1 MNLTDQKEKEMRERE
16 RSTLPL
22 LCAIV
27 TLICLCFILPVRV
40 SADENTASVEVSAYS
55 KEFTLDGAKFYSE
68 DGQEEISFTVSG
80 ETGSLNVSPG
90 VYQYAMGDGS
100 TGWFEAEA
108 GENSL
113 VLARVDFSKAVNQR
127 SFDGN
132 TRLFDQDGREFG
144 HAATEDEED
153 EKRFQYT
160 VPMREGNAYYTYLF
174 TPFDENYESVE
185 GLFYV
190 YRNTN
195 FGALNLSDSGTFPKV
210 PKKTV
215 TAKVPEGMELLTTY
229 QLKLYMQR
237 NWQSYE
243 PYKTEGGYDYY
254 EVPAS
259 GYTYMLRQ
267 EGKVTRYST
276 SLIGTWNEDGT
287 EVTVAELTDDPNQVC
302 RDDEGVY
309 SSMLTNLPYSSE
321 IELEVGEYFDLVGL
335 RGTQAIENNATNDYS
350 DPEWHYAV
358 VGGDT
363 SVVSVEI
370 TPEDEIGQYGRI
382 RANGEGMA
390 LVAFWYDAMETRAE
404 SGNDENGL
412 HLFGALYPELTG
424 IAVVRVGGAD
434 PQTEITTN
442 IDMLEGRAVYF
453 QKSQTDARGVKW
465 DIDDHAEYTFT
476 PKAETNGAETAVTSV
491 RVHEPI
497 MAEGGEL
504 SANPSDWLTDGDW
517 TTYAA
522 NEDGSYTLEL
532 REGRSIVEIQAGD
545 ATVYHVIL
553 ALGLDVTIENVY
565 SPNQTLTA
573 GDTAGIEINGL
584 IPPMFKMGAI
594 YNPSGV
600 TYACQANGKE
610 FTTGFGQ
617 YMASARFEL
626 KLTEEDAGTYTIS
639 NGTLSVAAWGA
650 ANESHRGLTRN
661 SMAGYWSGGDN
672 PNIDY
677 GVMAYMPEITFE
689 VEEAEDTEEQNA
701 RAAGLLR
708 GLYVYSNETDGEP
721 ARNYTQVEWATE
733 KEALARNGSTMFT
746 PGILKNYIVTG
757 AVLENENNEAKLLV
771 RYWYGNDEA
780 SAVIVE
786 REFSEFLKDYYYSE
800 FEKKYYDNMT
810 AFQLVEA
817 ASLTRNNPSLNI
829 EFIVQPENGYPQTYS
844 RIVYHAQGTNAI
856 TPILGDLQIAAAEG
870 SEALG
875 RYDGILE
882 ADDLTVQTDDGEETV
897 DLGCG
902 FIGTESHFTT
912 SVPYGTE
919 EIVLSAEA
927 TQSNFGNT
935 IEVQVNGGSGTYG
948 AGDAIPLKEGE
959 NELTVLYQPSKGKTR
974 TYTIDVTRRN
984 APTKVTFEIPEG
996 ASAAVLQNGKTVK
1009 AEEDG
1014 TWLLKD
1020 GTYTYYVHQMG
1031 YQNESGTLEID
1042 GQESEKTVT
1051 VDALTKLASQTGT
1064 VTVQIAGQSVVVT
1077 PTMDVD
1083 AFFDPDDADLMEL
1096 LDLAARGYVQYN
1108 QGGYTALH
1116 ALIDACE
1123 LGQSEVGF
1131 SCYKGV
1137 LTPEVAVETGG
1148 LGANAGWVCEIN
1160 GVVCED
1166 YANTPVKD
1174 GDSIVFYYNSDREGM
1189 MHVWFEP
1196 ETMTVKKG
1204 ESAALTLMGTPV
1216 RNDGTAAGA
1225 VSGADVY
1232 LGSRFIGTTDGDG
1245 TVVIPGEAFPYLGE
1259 YRVTAVKNN
1268 SEGRNTLTASL
1279 AAVAVEKAADPDA
1292 DPDVTSVTFRL
1303 IGDNK
1308 HGDGTD
1314 GHEYTTWLAT
1324 QTYTFDKSEY
1334 EIVTAADVFR
1344 AALDEAGLEYVGLE
1358 NNYIET
1364 ITAPPAC
1371 GGESL
1376 SEFDNGINSGWMYTV
1391 NGYHP
1396 SVGLLACEVTTG
1408 DEIIFHYI
1416 DDYETEVSDWS
1427 GGTKGNASTWDKWLE
1442 AEDET
1447 PGARDNAALVE
1458 EMIDAIGEVTLDSRE
1473 TIEAA
1478 RAAYNAL
1485 SREEKSYVANY
1496 LTLTDAESR
1505 LQELLQEQADR
1516 NAAAAVTD
1524 QITDLPAAEDLTL
1537 EDSGAVEAA
1546 RSAYAALTEAQKTYV
1561 TDDTLRILTDA
1572 EARIAQLR
1580 AEEAAKLVEEE
1591 IQSLPALEDL
1601 TLEDA
1606 AAVGSASAHY
1616 EALTEEQKALVTA
1629 ESVEKLQAAEAK
1641 IAELQAIAADQEAA
1655 RKVEEQ
1661 IRALPA
1667 PEEIVFAQKPVV
1679 EAARAAYESLSD
1691 AQKAYVTE
1699 ESLEILQALEQT
1711 LAALQAQ
1718 VDAVQTLIEQLPD
1731 TGELTLEDRGAVEA
1745 AKEAY
1750 DALSL
1755 DQKQQ
1760 LPEGLSAKLLASQ
1773 NRLTE
1778 LEKDT
1783 EAAEEVIRQ
1792 INLLP
1797 NTDALTVQDETS
1809 VSAARTAYENL
1820 SDAQKALV
1828 PEEILS
1834 ALAEKE
1840 ARIEELKAQEPT
1852 PTPTPG
1858 ETEDVTLTDQDYP
1871 VSVTGKNLS
1880 GYELRVEPLSAD
1892 DSDVKLMKRQ
1902 LGSGDT
1908 LIMSYDV
1915 RLYKDGT
1922 EAQPEGE
1929 ITLKFGVDAKYNGKT
1944 LKILHATD
1952 GKVETLTG
1960 TVTDGVLSIKTDTLG
1975 KFSVAAASAGGTGGN
1990 GSTGSGSTGNKN
2002 TGSGSGSAAGAAP
2015 TGDSGSAQTYV
2026 LVLAIAVCA
2035 GTALAVY
2042 RRRRSAR

>member
-1 MNLTDQKEKEMRERE
+1 MEKKRFFLFRLALFLT
-16 RSTLPL
+16 L
-22 LCAIV
+22 LFAFPVGAAAEEAVTVSIV
-27 TLICLCFILPVRV
+27 TEAEGLKVYE
-40 SADENTASVEVSAYS
+40 ADGS
-55 KEFTLDGAKFYSE
+55 
-68 DGQEEISFTVSG
+68 EEIPVTADSEITVEPGTYRYEAAGGCDGYFTVESDTTQI
-80 ETGSLNVSPG
+80 E
-90 VYQYAMGDGS
+90 
-100 TGWFEAEA
+100 
-108 GENSL
+108 L
-113 VLARVDFSKAVNQR
+113 VQVDFSRVYNDKQGTLQVYDTA
-127 SFDGN
+127 GN
-132 TRLFDQDGREFG
+132 EFG
-144 HAATEDEED
+144 HSAEDG
-153 EKRFQYT
+153 T
-160 VPMREGNAYYTYLF
+160 VDKECLFLVPRRDGDSYYNFTF
-174 TPFDENYESVE
+174 TPFDDGYLTME
-185 GLFYV
+185 GHFYV
-190 YRNTN
+190 YKETN
-195 FGALNLSDSGTFPKV
+195 FGSLNLSDSGRIPYIEKNYI
-210 PKKTV
+210 TV
-215 TAKVPEGMELLTTY
+215 KAPVGMEVWTRW
-229 QLKLYMQR
+229 QLKFYTAW
-237 NWQSYE
+237 NYQSYE
-243 PYKTEGGYDYY
+243 PFQTKDGYNYY
-254 EVPAS
+254 SVPD
-259 GYTYMLRQ
+259 GLTFMLRQ
-267 EGKVTRYST
+267 EGKVTRFCNE
-276 SLIGTWNEDGT
+276 LVGTWNENGT
-287 EVTVAELTDDPNQVC
+287 EVTLAELEDDPNQV
-302 RDDEGVY
+302 DYGSGNHYDY
-309 SSMLTNLPYSSE
+309 SSMITNLPDSSE
-321 IELEVGEYFDLVGL
+321 IELEVGEYFDLVPL
-335 RGTQAIENNATNDYS
+335 RAWQAVASTGTNEYQE
-350 DPEWHYAV
+350 PEWNYAV
-358 VGGDT
+358 VGGDA
-363 SVVSVEI
+363 SVVSLEI
-370 TPEDEIGQYGRI
+370 TEDDKTGQFGRI
-382 RANGEGMA
+382 HAEGEGTA
-390 LVAFWYDAMETRAE
+390 LVAFWYDAMEWQNE
-404 SGNDENGL
+404 GKNDENGL
-412 HLFGALYPELTG
+412 YLWSATWPELTG
-424 IAVVRVGGAD
+424 IAVVHVGGSET
-434 PQTEITTN
+434 QTEIRSN
-442 IDMLEGRAVYF
+442 INVTGERAVYYLR
-453 QKSQTDARGVKW
+453 SQTSADGVTVQKEEN
-465 DIDDHAEYTFT
+465 AAYTFT
-476 PKAETNGAETAVTSV
+476 PTAETNGAETPISSV
-491 RVHEPI
+491 RVHKPV
-497 MAEGGEL
+497 MAENGEL

-517 TTYAA
+517 TKYSA

-532 REGRSIVEIQAGD
+532 SEGRNIVEIQAGD

-553 ALGLDVTIENVY
+553 ARGLDVTITNVY
-565 SPNQTLTA
+565 NPGNALAVGNTA
-573 GDTAGIEINGL
+573 QVEISGL
-584 IPPMFKMGAI
+584 LPVTYKMGAI
-594 YNPSGV
+594 YNPSNHTFTAKLNGV
-600 TYACQANGKE
+600 EKT
-610 FTTGFGQ
+610 FSFGQ
-617 YMASARFEL
+617 WLTGTRFRIE
-626 KLTEEDAGTYTIS
+626 LTEEDAGTYVIS
-639 NGTLSVAAWGA
+639 EGLLTAAGWGEPVSA
-650 ANESHRGLTRN
+650 HKGLTRN
-661 SMAGYWSGGDN
+661 SMGANWDGGDN
-672 PNIDY
+672 PELDY
-677 GVMAYMPEITFE
+677 GEGAAISEISFE
-689 VEEAEDTEEQNA
+689 VENNEDLEEVQARKAGMLEGLTVVASPNGDPTMLNLERYTEKTVVSQSKSIQLTPVLA
-701 RAAGLLR
+701 RQP
-708 GLYVYSNETDGEP
+708 LYVGATPLYDRDGC
-721 ARNYTQVEWATE
+721 R
-733 KEALARNGSTMFT
+733 
-746 PGILKNYIVTG
+746 
-757 AVLENENNEAKLLV
+757 LLV
-771 RYWYGNDEA
+771 RYWNGEDPSTAQTVEIEPSELIEEINQYGQTVYEISLTKIADATGVTAATDLSVE
-780 SAVIVE
+780 VIV
-786 REFSEFLKDYYYSE
+786 
-800 FEKKYYDNMT
+800 
-810 AFQLVEA
+810 V
-817 ASLTRNNPSLNI
+817 
-829 EFIVQPENGYPQTYS
+829 PENGYPMCYG
-844 RIVYHAQGTNAI
+844 RYLFHAQGRAKART
-856 TPILGDLQIAAAEG
+856 ILKELTLAPAEG
-870 SEALG
+870 SAEFG
-875 RYDGILE
+875 QFDGILE
-882 ADDLTVQTDDGEETV
+882 ADDVTVQIDGGEETLL
-897 DLGCG
+897 DLGYG
-902 FIGTESHFTT
+902 FIATESHFTA

-919 EIVLSAEA
+919 AIVLSAEESA
-927 TQSNFGNT
+927 TGAGNNIT
-935 IEVQVNGGSGTYG
+935 IRVNGGEETYSG
-948 AGDAIPLKEGE
+948 GDAVPLETGE
-959 NELTVLYQPSKGKTR
+959 NTLTVTYTPKSATAHGIGR
-974 TYTIDVTRRN
+974 TYTIDVTRKN

-1014 TWLLKD
+1014 TWLLEN

-1031 YQNESGTLEID
+1031 YQNESGALEID

-1096 LDLAARGYVQYN
+1096 LDLAAKGYVQYN

-1131 SCYKGV
+1131 NCYKGV
-1137 LTPEVAVETGG
+1137 LTPEVEVETGG

-1334 EIVTAADVFR
+1334 ETVTVADVFR

-1416 DDYETEVSDWS
+1416 DDYEMEVSDWS

-1691 AQKAYVTE
+1691 VQKAYVTE